1 MATLRTGVFVAAM
14 LIPVQ
19 FVVGDS
25 HALNTLEYQP
35 AKIAAMEGIWET
47 QGSVP
52 AIIFAWPD
60 AKTQSNLYE
69 IAIPHLAS
77 LYLTHSWSGEV
88 KGIKDFGDKHPPVAP
103 IFWAFRVMVGVGVL
117 MMAVSWWT
125 AFQLRLKKDL
135 SDLNARV
142 LVAMTFAGW
151 VALVAGWY
159 VTEIGRQPWI
169 VYGVLTTAQAA
180 SKVPASNIAI
190 TLVMYLTMYAALLA
204 SYISVVFYLAKKAG
218 SHETGEHPIHPQPL
232 GQGIGQKVG
241 QQVGQPSAGLRNA

>member
-1 MATLRTGVFVAAM
+1 
-14 LIPVQ
+14 
-19 FVVGDS
+19 
-25 HALNTLEYQP
+25 
-35 AKIAAMEGIWET
+35 
-47 QGSVP
+47 
-52 AIIFAWPD
+52 
-60 AKTQSNLYE
+60 
-69 IAIPHLAS
+69 
-77 LYLTHSWSGEV
+77 
-88 KGIKDFGDKHPPVAP
+88 
-103 IFWAFRVMVGVGVL
+103 MVGVGVL

-125 AFQLRLKKDL
+125 AFQLRRKKDL

-204 SYISVVFYLAKKAG
+204 SYVSVVFYLARKAG
-218 SHETGEHPIHPQPL
+218 SHQTDEHASSPQPPGL
-232 GQGIGQKVG
+232 GMG
-241 QQVGQPSAGLRNA
+241 QQSAGLRNA